1 MNPNLIPNILAV
13 SLFIAAMF
21 IALRA
26 FYIYTRS
33 RSPRLFI
40 LGLSMGIIS
49 LTAAADFFSSNITI
63 ISLNTDWFLYIG
75 QAASLLFIFLSFLR
89 DTDTYFRN
97 LMRWQ
102 IFVSVLLIGLLV
114 LSPTLPNFPNTII
127 RAILSGSRCV
137 ICFGIFFFYI
147 SAFMTKQTRFGLLMG
162 ISFMLLAFGYLLI
175 FQQYFVTNS
184 ILLDD
189 MGDITRMAGLVTL
202 LTAVIGG

>member
-13 SLFIAAMF
+13 SLFITAVF

-49 LTAAADFFSSNITI
+49 LTAAADFFSSNITS

-89 DTDTYFRN
+89 DTDMYFRN

-102 IFVSVLLIGLLV
+102 IFVSVLLIGLLI
-114 LSPTLPNFPNTII
+114 LSPTLPSFPNTII
-127 RAILSGSRCV
+127 RAILSGSRCI

-175 FQQYFVTNS
+175 FQQYFVTDS